1 MHDIDEDLRLAI
13 LRQLSERPEQSQR
26 ELARVLG
33 LSLGKT
39 NYCLHALI
47 EKGWIKARNFRNSNN
62 KLAYAYALTP
72 SGLRVKARATIAFL
86 DRKQREFENLRHQIE
101 ALRAEVARER
111 GADAGIAEGSVDAR

>member
-26 ELARVLG
+26 ELARALG

-47 EKGWIKARNFRNSNN
+47 EKGWIKARNFRNSSN

-72 SGLRVKARATIAFL
+72 SGLRAKARATIAFL

-111 GADAGIAEGSVDAR
+111 GSNAELAEGGADAR

>member
-26 ELARVLG
+26 ELARALG

-47 EKGWIKARNFRNSNN
+47 EKGWIKARNFRNSSN

-72 SGLRVKARATIAFL
+72 SGLRAKARATIAFL
-86 DRKQREFENLRHQIE
+86 DRKQREFESLRHQIE

-111 GADAGIAEGSVDAR
+111 SADAGLAEGSVDAR